1 MNVARF
7 TLKKRK
13 NILQTLTMKKNATI
27 RTNGS

>member
-1 MNVARF
+1 MQHKIHF
-7 TLKKRK
+7 KKRK